1 MKVLQLVSSSLGFYG
16 TERVVVTLSAALEEM
31 GVNTVVGAF
40 VNSAKTI
47 HVEVLD
53 HAKSRGLKTEYILCH
68 GRLDRRAI
76 RTLCDIVERHEIDI
90 IHCHGIKPV
99 LYALLAARHKNVRLI
114 NTCHTWDFD
123 STKDSLISA
132 LERCLLHAFDR
143 VVVVSDHMV
152 PQLRRFGLRADVVYN
167 GIDMQPFSN
176 SSSDL
181 KHRMNWCGR
190 PVIGAIGRLAPQK
203 GLQYLLRAAP
213 EVLRENPNT
222 LFVLVGDGP
231 ERNAL
236 ETEAT
241 HLGIRSSVCFL
252 GVREDIPEL
261 LSSMDVVVM
270 PSLFEGLPMALL
282 EAMAS
287 GRAVVASRV
296 GGIPNAI
303 QERVNGVM
311 LSPGDV
317 SGLTAALCDLLK
329 NRELRLALGQKARET
344 VGSRFSAASMA
355 KRYLE
360 VYPWAALPTET
371 QCLTHDVH

>member
-1 MKVLQLVSSSLGFYG
+1 MKVLQLISRSLGFYG

-31 GVNTVVGAF
+31 DVNTVVCAF

-47 HVEVLD
+47 HLEVLD
-53 HAKSRGLKTEYILCH
+53 QAKSRGLKTEQIPCH
-68 GRLDRRAI
+68 GRLDRGAI
-76 RTLCDIVERHEIDI
+76 RALCGIVERHEIDI

-99 LYALLAARHKNVRLI
+99 LYAPLAARHKNLGLI

-123 STKDSLISA
+123 STRDSVISV
-132 LERCLLHAFDR
+132 LERCILHAFDR

-152 PQLRRFGLRADVVYN
+152 PQLRRFGLQADVIYN
-167 GIDMQPFSN
+167 GIDVQPFSN
-176 SSSDL
+176 SSSDFGD
-181 KHRMNWCGR
+181 RMNWCGR

-203 GLQYLLRAAP
+203 GLQFLLRAAP
-213 EVLRENPNT
+213 EVLRESPNA

-231 ERNAL
+231 ERDPL
-236 ETEAT
+236 ETEAK

-252 GVREDIPEL
+252 GARKDIPQL

-287 GRAVVASRV
+287 GRAVIASRV
-296 GGIPNAI
+296 GGIPNVI
-303 QERVNGVM
+303 QERVNGIM

-317 SGLTAALCDLLK
+317 SGLTAALCSLLK
-329 NRELRLALGQKARET
+329 NRELRVTLGQKARET

-355 KRYLE
+355 KRYLDI
-360 VYPWAALPTET
+360 YPWAGLPTES
-371 QCLTHDVH
+371 QYLTHRVH

>member
-1 MKVLQLVSSSLGFYG
+1 MKVLQLISSSLGFYG
-16 TERVVVTLSAALEEM
+16 AERVVVTLSAALEEL

-40 VNSAKTI
+40 VNSAKAI

-53 HAKSRGLKTEYILCH
+53 NAKSRGLKTEQIPCH
-68 GRLDRRAI
+68 GRLDRCAI
-76 RTLCDIVERHEIDI
+76 RTLCGIVERHEIDI

-114 NTCHTWDFD
+114 STCHTWDFD

-132 LERCLLHAFDR
+132 LERCILHGFDR

-152 PQLRRFGLRADVVYN
+152 PQLRMFGLRADVVYN

-181 KHRMNWCGR
+181 RHRMNWCGR

-203 GLQYLLRAAP
+203 GLQYLLRAAR
-213 EVLRENPNT
+213 EILRKSPNA

-296 GGIPNAI
+296 GGIPTAI
-303 QERVNGVM
+303 QERVNGVL

-317 SGLTAALCDLLK
+317 SGLTAALRDLLK
-329 NRELRLALGQKARET
+329 NRELRVALGQKARET
-344 VGSRFSAASMA
+344 VESRFSAASMA

-360 VYPWAALPTET
+360 VYPWAAVPTET
-371 QCLTHDVH
+371 QCLPHDAH